1 MDAATRPSAANP
13 TMQGIVAVIALIANI
28 LCLAMIMKR
37 AKQQKKNPYKHEI
50 FTDQKDFKLA
60 MERAER

>member
-1 MDAATRPSAANP
+1 
-13 TMQGIVAVIALIANI
+13 MQGVVAVIALIANI
-28 LCLAMIMKR
+28 ACMAMIIKR
-37 AKQQKKNPYKHEI
+37 AKQQKKNPYTHEI